1 MLQYKDIRSF
11 SKFHPVDPTTGKS
24 VKGKSYIKQTAD
36 LAKNTKTGK
45 MEKFKPEDVVDLY

>member
-24 VKGKSYIKQTAD
+24 VKGKSYIKQTEHS
-36 LAKNTKTGK
+36 LGCGLSCKIRHFFSILKTK
-45 MEKFKPEDVVDLY
+45 FP